1 MGSAKD
7 AVKGTESVQYPTK
20 PLARSV
26 SRAMGDEMTTAKQ
39 LAEMVGIDEGNMK
52 MFLDLYA
59 IEVKAGSTLEDAIQ
73 NVHTMFTR
81 MASEAERPASQQA
94 DWFKAWKQTMSV
106 EVWHTV
112 RRRDELR
119 RILA

>member
-1 MGSAKD
+1 MTK
-7 AVKGTESVQYPTK
+7 VQ
-20 PLARSV
+20 
-26 SRAMGDEMTTAKQ
+26 Q
-39 LAEMVGIDEGNMK
+39 LAEMVGIDESNMQ

-73 NVHTMFTR
+73 NIHTMFTR
-81 MASEAERPASQQA
+81 MASEAEKPESQQA
-94 DWFKAWKQTMSV
+94 DWFKAWKQTMAV
-106 EVWHTV
+106 QVWHTV